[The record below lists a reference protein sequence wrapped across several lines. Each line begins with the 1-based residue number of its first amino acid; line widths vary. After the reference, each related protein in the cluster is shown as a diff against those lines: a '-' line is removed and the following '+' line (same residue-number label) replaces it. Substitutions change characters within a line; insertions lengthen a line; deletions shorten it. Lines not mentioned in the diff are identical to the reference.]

1 MIFTFS
7 LLNVSGESW
16 NTIAPIRNNCSQ
28 CPFVYNLVCGQD
40 GKMYSSQCIAICR
53 DVVSLLLKKPIL
65 VLEKQDKETT
75 DLLTCDLLAC
85 DLLTC
90 DLLTCDLL
98 TGLLKSG
105 LLITSDLF
113 TCKLLKT
120 IALLTFIQVWSFEK
134 GSFVNW
140 SNDK

>member
-75 DLLTCDLLAC
+75 DLLTCDLL
-85 DLLTC
+85 
-90 DLLTCDLL
+90 

-120 IALLTFIQVWSFEK
+120 IALLTSSQVWSFEK